1 MAPQS
6 LVLVPLFC
14 LVMLARHSEPWGLLN
29 HECTQSLRHVKSH
42 NPWAE
47 VNLLENDW
55 KWKDFSESNA
65 NTWSDS
71 IECYSDVSCETY
83 RCKDEKGNDIFVI
96 NACAKEKIK
105 DEKSTK
111 CTNDEL
117 EPYCT
122 SSSSKGKPVCSQC
135 YGADCN
141 KDRINLEVE
150 NVEPTEKDPEVVAT
164 TSTTTTTTTK
174 AKTTQK
180 VNPTKPNKTTTGGHR
195 ENCSQSF
202 RYAKD
207 FKLPPALKQLM
218 MQKMR
223 DLSKNYTV
231 DCQVKAVCQT
241 YHCKD
246 ENKNDKFTY
255 NSCIEP
261 GFGRHCY
268 NAVLDKFCPAP
279 WKFSCEICD
288 GEKCNKE
295 KIPLEMGNKAPPL
308 TNTTPDN
315 NVDSGNDSKM
325 LCLINKICNVEKNWN
340 AKLSRRFAVRSLK
353 KSKKCKE
360 LVNKVMAKDDKNLGD
375 DLADELSESIKKV
388 GLVFVDDYI
397 FAFEKLVE

>member
-14 LVMLARHSEPWGLLN
+14 LVMLARHSEPWGLLSN
-29 HECTQSLRHVKSH
+29 HKCTQSLRHVKSH

-141 KDRINLEVE
+141 KDRIELEVRE
-150 NVEPTEKDPEVVAT
+150 VETA
-164 TSTTTTTTTK
+164 
-174 AKTTQK
+174 
-180 VNPTKPNKTTTGGHR
+180 TKPAG
-195 ENCSQSF
+195 
-202 RYAKD
+202 
-207 FKLPPALKQLM
+207 
-218 MQKMR
+218 
-223 DLSKNYTV
+223 
-231 DCQVKAVCQT
+231 
-241 YHCKD
+241 
-246 ENKNDKFTY
+246 NDKT
-255 NSCIEP
+255 NEP
-261 GFGRHCY
+261 SGTAFSKTNKVRSTKKPPKPAKNTELHC
-268 NAVLDKFCPAP
+268 LL
-279 WKFSCEICD
+279 
-288 GEKCNKE
+288 E
-295 KIPLEMGNKAPPL
+295 KICKA
-308 TNTTPDN
+308 TDA
-315 NVDSGNDSKM
+315 
-325 LCLINKICNVEKNWN
+325 KNQPY
-340 AKLSRRFAVRSLK
+340 KLSRRFAPRK
-353 KSKKCKE
+353 PKNSKKRTACMDRKKLETKMQDVKDPLFNQYTDLSKE
-360 LVNKVMAKDDKNLGD
+360 LKRSKDNDEMKMMFMDEYL
-375 DLADELSESIKKV
+375 LAI
-388 GLVFVDDYI
+388 
-397 FAFEKLVE
+397 EK